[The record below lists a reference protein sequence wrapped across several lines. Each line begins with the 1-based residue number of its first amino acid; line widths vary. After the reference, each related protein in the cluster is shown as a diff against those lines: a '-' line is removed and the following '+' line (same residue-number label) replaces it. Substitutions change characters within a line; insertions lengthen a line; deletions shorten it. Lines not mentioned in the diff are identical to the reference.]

1 MKTICNVCGKEAD
14 CSSIC
19 SCFGAESYAICP
31 ECLASGKEP
40 YKSMVHYIACAG
52 KFPEEINHAYR
63 AIVRRQLEVHG
74 VSEEKFIKDV
84 DNCINEM
91 YAFYH

>member
-1 MKTICNVCGKEAD
+1 MKTICNVCGKEEE
-14 CSSIC
+14 CRSVC
-19 SCFGAESYAICP
+19 SCFGAESYAICQD
-31 ECLASGKEP
+31 CLESGKEP

-52 KFPEEINHAYR
+52 RFPEEINHAYR

>member
-1 MKTICNVCGKEAD
+1 MKTICNVCGKEAE
-14 CSSIC
+14 CRSVC
-19 SCFGAESYAICP
+19 SCFGAESYAICKD
-31 ECLASGKEP
+31 CLESGKEP

-52 KFPEEINHAYR
+52 RFPEEINHAYQ
-63 AIVRRQLEVHG
+63 AIVRRQLELHG